1 MNRYL
6 SVNDLIRINQ
16 RMISK
21 WGGIAGVRDEALLE
35 SAVNRPRTGYYRDV
49 IEEAA
54 ALCESLLQNHPFLDG
69 NKRTAVVAT
78 AVFLRWNGYR
88 MQFADHEMYSWLMGL
103 YETQQLR
110 KQFLESWIRAHVV
123 ELR

>member
-6 SVNDLIRINQ
+6 SVSDLIHINE
-16 RMISK
+16 RTVAK
-21 WGGIAGVRDEALLE
+21 WGGTAGLRDRALLE
-35 SAVNRPRTGYYRDV
+35 SAVARPQSGYYADV

-69 NKRTAVVAT
+69 NKRAAVVAT

-88 MQFADHEMYSWLMGL
+88 LQFADREMYDWLMHL
-103 YETQQLR
+103 YDSGRVVKRE
-110 KQFLESWIRAHVV
+110 LEAWLRAHAVQD
-123 ELR
+123 L